1 MLVENDLRRRS
12 GKDIEWWLSYA
23 KRVCSTLNVRL
34 NTWDYQC
41 YFPRVFVR
49 CPICVCPS
57 FASQISHRISV
68 RQLPKSSS
76 NFSQVLKFRVGPP
89 VPQSNDDQVHDA
101 WCWTARCCSG
111 EYLCH
116 DASGTLA
123 QWSSSPTS
131 ISEILMHIREQRSRV
146 DRGIQSRWII
156 LSWSNFVRCDL
167 HTTYKVVVKLL
178 DMDTHTWPLSSRS
191 SLHGLHRG
199 LRKLSEGVT
208 DYSSLTTRM
217 VCNLV
222 FSIFL

>member
-1 MLVENDLRRRS
+1 MDLLCKVHALSEVPVFARTLLWEPNDFRVMTGYSSLVIFYSE
-12 GKDIEWWLSYA
+12 LSDQTRACIY
-23 KRVCSTLNVRL
+23 N
-34 NTWDYQC
+34 
-41 YFPRVFVR
+41 FVR
-49 CPICVCPS
+49 CPIRMHAS
-57 FASQISHRISV
+57 SASQISHRISV

-131 ISEILMHIREQRSRV
+131 ISDILMHIREQRSRV

-156 LSWSNFVRCDL
+156 LSWSNFIIP
-167 HTTYKVVVKLL
+167 
-178 DMDTHTWPLSSRS
+178 TWLAPRS
-191 SLHGLHRG
+191 EEAFRGGDGL
-199 LRKLSEGVT
+199 
-208 DYSSLTTRM
+208 
-217 VCNLV
+217 
-222 FSIFL
+222 